1 MTTLINPVDLP
12 KWVPGKVLLASD
24 ALGWNNVSLRSYR
37 YTGLDVAV
45 PAMSDFMIVL
55 YRQGVTP
62 MQRRFDGAW
71 SKERCAPGDV
81 SLLTRSQ
88 TSHWHWTADIDVT
101 HIYLTQTLMS
111 KVAEAVMDRTILDVR
126 LRDILRI
133 QDPVISRSV
142 AELAAEAEH
151 PGLGGSLY
159 VEALA
164 TQMAVRLL
172 RQYSSVQSREPRLQ
186 GRLSPV
192 QFNRLTKYIEDH
204 LAESLSLEELA
215 HTANLSIWHFLRR
228 FREKFG
234 VAPHA
239 YVIERRVER
248 ARQLLHQGAIPIKE
262 VAQQCGFSDQAHMTR
277 TLRSRLGVTPSSLR
291 PQ

>member
-1 MTTLINPVDLP
+1 MTTLIDPVDLP

-37 YTGLDVAV
+37 YTGLDVEV

-71 SKERCAPGDV
+71 SKEHCAPGDV

-88 TSHWHWTADIDVT
+88 TSHWQWTADIDVT
-101 HIYLTQTLMS
+101 HIYLTPTLMS
-111 KVAEAVMDRTILDVR
+111 KVAEAVMDRTIIDVR
-126 LRDILRI
+126 LRDILKI
-133 QDPVISRSV
+133 QDPVISSSV
-142 AELAAEAEH
+142 AELAAEAAH

-172 RQYSSVQSREPRLQ
+172 RQYSSVQSREPRRQ
-186 GRLSPV
+186 GRLTPV
-192 QFNRLTKYIEDH
+192 QFNRLTEYIEDH

-215 HTANLSIWHFLRR
+215 QTVSLSTWHFLRR
-228 FREKFG
+228 FRDKFG

-239 YVIERRVER
+239 YVIDRRVAR
-248 ARQLLHQGAIPIKE
+248 AKLLLHQGAIPIKE
-262 VAQQCGFSDQAHMTR
+262 VAQRCGFSDQAHMTR
-277 TLRSRLGVTPSSLR
+277 TFRSRLGVTPSSLR

>member
-1 MTTLINPVDLP
+1 MTTLIASVDLP
-12 KWVPGKVLLASD
+12 KWVPGKILLSSD
-24 ALGWNNVSLRSYR
+24 SLGWNNVSLRSYR
-37 YTGLDVAV
+37 YTGLDVEV

-71 SKERCAPGDV
+71 SKEQCAPGDV

-88 TSHWHWTADIDVT
+88 KSHWHWTAGIDVT

-111 KVAEAVMDRTILDVR
+111 KVAESVMDRAILDVR

-133 QDPVISRSV
+133 QDPVIFQSV
-142 AELAAEAEH
+142 ADLVAEAEN
-151 PGLGGSLY
+151 PGLGGPLY
-159 VEALA
+159 VEAIA
-164 TQMAVRLL
+164 TKMAVRLL
-172 RQYSSVQSREPRLQ
+172 RQYSSVLSREPRQQ
-186 GRLSPV
+186 GRLTPA
-192 QFNRLTKYIEDH
+192 QFNRLTQYIEDH
-204 LAESLSLEELA
+204 LAEPLSLEDLA
-215 HTANLSIWHFLRR
+215 NTVSLSTWHFLRR
-228 FREKFG
+228 FRDKFG

-239 YVIERRVER
+239 YVIHRRVER
-248 ARQLLHQGAIPIKE
+248 AKLLLRQGAFPIKE
-262 VAQQCGFSDQAHMTR
+262 VALQCGFSDQAHMTR